1 MIAHVGGLPVEET
14 IVQLAPAGLGV
25 LVALQLA
32 SDRIRARFHGG
43 RGLGQRTKPTPEC
56 QGKRPG

>member
-25 LVALQLA
+25 LLALRVVA
-32 SDRIRARFHGG
+32 DRVRRTVRLGNRRSTRPIGREAG
-43 RGLGQRTKPTPEC
+43 RGRA
-56 QGKRPG
+56 